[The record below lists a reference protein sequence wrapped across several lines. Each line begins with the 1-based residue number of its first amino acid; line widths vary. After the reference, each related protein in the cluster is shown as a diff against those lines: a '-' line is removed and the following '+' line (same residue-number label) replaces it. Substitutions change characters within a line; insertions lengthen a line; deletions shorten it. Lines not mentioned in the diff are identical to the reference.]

1 MALKLSTG
9 LRNKMLGMIGEVKAQ
24 IAEDTYT
31 SNLAFVDG
39 GAGSDTITDDGSNF
53 ITAGF
58 APGDKIF
65 VYGAT
70 TGDNDTAFAN
80 GVTLTGVAAGTLTFA
95 TGTVNTAEAFAATT
109 RIVACD
115 GGALKNVFQDG
126 ILKIYSGSQPAS
138 PDSAASGTLLLQ
150 ITVSAGAF
158 VAGAFDNGLEFGDAA
173 SGAIA
178 KATGETWQGLG
189 IAAGT
194 AGWFRLCANATD
206 AGAASTSLPR
216 IDGSVGTSNADLNM
230 TTTTITVGATYTVDS
245 FTLTLPEYYGA

>member
-9 LRNKMLGMIGEVKAQ
+9 LRNLMLGKVAEP
-24 IAEDTYT
+24 IAVLNNALGGGTFTY
-31 SNLAFVDG
+31 VDG
-39 GAGSDTITDDGSNF
+39 GAGVEDSITDSNNGF
-53 ITAGF
+53 ITAGLS
-58 APGDKIF
+58 PGDKIYT
-65 VYGAT
+65 YGST
-70 TGDNDTAFAN
+70 TAANDMS
-80 GVTLTGVAAGTLTFA
+80 GVTLTGVTAGTITFA
-95 TGTVNTAEAFAATT
+95 TATVNTGQAFAATT
-109 RIVACD
+109 VLAACK
-115 GGALKNVFQDG
+115 GGSLKDTFKDG
-126 ILKIYSGSQPAS
+126 ILKIYSGSQPTS

-173 SGAIA
+173 SGALA

-194 AGWFRLCANATD
+194 AGWFRFCANETD

-245 FTLTLPEYYGA
+245 FTMTLPEYYGA